1 MTEPEDRR
9 PQLRRKVMEI
19 VARLSHEDRDR
30 LLIKCWLS
38 HDARWYMAVAQAFGL
53 EAASRL
59 NQVAAHE
66 EGKVEAPRVVRALGL
81 PPVAT
86 LDDWLT
92 VHEILGSLLTPEL
105 VDYQVVPIGGGAY
118 ELRVQRCFAHE
129 NVTRA
134 GIADEY
140 ECGIVPRVTGW
151 LEALGV
157 QYELTPAPGKCPK
170 AQGRACVY
178 GFRLHQRA

>member
-1 MTEPEDRR
+1 MTEHEDQR
-9 PQLRRKVMEI
+9 PQVRRKAMEI
-19 VARLSHEDRDR
+19 VAR
-30 LLIKCWLS
+30 LS

-66 EGKVEAPRVVRALGL
+66 EGKVEAQRVVRALGL

-92 VHEILGSLLTPEL
+92 LHEILGSLLTPDL

-134 GIADEY
+134 GLVDEY

-151 LEALGV
+151 LDALGV
-157 QYELTPAPGKCPK
+157 KYEMTPARGKCPK
-170 AQGRACVY
+170 AQGRTCVY
-178 GFRLHQRA
+178 TCRLQERA